1 MAPPGGDKDII
12 PPELIEVIPKDGS
25 TKFKGGRVELKFS
38 EYLDENSIKNSIKI
52 FPLLSKNPV
61 ITYKGNRLFIDFS
74 DSLPDNQ
81 TIIMIINRK
90 LADEHKIKLA
100 KGMQIAYSTGENID
114 QGSIKGK
121 VFYSKKS
128 SVNLWKIKD
137 TLDVLNYFNRASDYV
152 IDADDQGEFEFN
164 YLSEGLY
171 KIVAVDQLFAGVPII
186 QDRIPFGLWWESE
199 IKIPEQELENINLR
213 IPEQKKGLGIV
224 SARSMGGSWGEIL
237 FLDDI
242 SEEID
247 NLIVDIFYEDGTKAV
262 NQIFEDPI
270 DKKKINFI
278 IDKIVDN
285 DISISIYNKI
295 KSDNDSGFV
304 KIKMDTTFDTTY
316 IKITHPIPKQ
326 VLKIERDKIVPLKVA
341 FSNLVDENKNKSS
354 FLLMEDSTSIE
365 FNVIWKS
372 PLLAHVV
379 PIDNW
384 KPKKQYF
391 IKIYKDSVS
400 FVHSKGL
407 EDSIIVVPFL
417 TKQFQEFGSLLIKP
431 ENKFPDS
438 IIAELKP
445 LGGKASVRSSNVNLN
460 GQINIEKLP
469 EGNYKLLFYQDVNE
483 DSKHSTG
490 KLLPYQPAEWFQ
502 EYSDTVKIRA
512 NWQMELEK
520 VKINLES

>member
-1 MAPPGGDKDII
+1 MAPPGGDKDVI
-12 PPELIEVIPKDGS
+12 PPELIEVIPADGS
-25 TKFKGGRVELKFS
+25 TKFEGGRVELKFS

-61 ITYKGNRLFIDFS
+61 FIYKGNRIFIDFS

-81 TIIMIINRK
+81 TIIIIINRN

-100 KGMQIAYSTGENID
+100 KGIQIAYSTGKNID

-121 VFYSKKS
+121 VFYSKTS

-137 TLDVLNYFNRASDYV
+137 TLDVLNYFSRASDYV

-186 QDRIPFGLWWESE
+186 QDRIPFGLWWKSE
-199 IKIPEQELENINLR
+199 IKIPEQKFENINLR

-224 SARSMGGSWGEIL
+224 SARSLGGSWGEIL
-237 FLDDI
+237 FFDDI
-242 SEEID
+242 SNEID
-247 NLIVDIFYEDGTKAV
+247 NLILDIFYEDGTKAV
-262 NQIFEDPI
+262 TQISEDPI

-285 DISISIYNKI
+285 DISISIYNNI
-295 KSDNDSGFV
+295 KSGNDSGFV

-341 FSNLVDENKNKSS
+341 FSNLIDKKKNNPS
-354 FLLMEDSTSIE
+354 FILLEDSASIE

-372 PLLAHVV
+372 PLLAHLV
-379 PIDNW
+379 PIHNW

-391 IKIYKDSVS
+391 IKINKDSFS

-407 EDSIIVVPFL
+407 KDSTIVVPFL
-417 TKQFQEFGSLLIKP
+417 TKQFQGFGSLLIKP
-431 ENKFPDS
+431 EKKFPDR

-445 LGGKASVRSSNVNLN
+445 IEKKASIHKSIVNLN
-460 GQINIEKLP
+460 GQIIIEKIP
-469 EGNYKLLFYQDVNE
+469 EGNYKLLFYQDLNK

-490 KLLPYQPAEWFQ
+490 TLLPYQPAEWFQ
-502 EYSDTVKIRA
+502 DYSDTVKIRA
-512 NWQMELEK
+512 NWQMELDK